1 MKSSF
6 RFIAVFVSLVS
17 FLDITLAQAGADEAV
32 ERNNQG
38 VELLKQGKTDEAIL
52 PLLKAVELDPK
63 NPDTR
68 LNLAFA
74 YDRQGRIDE
83 AIVQYEKAVELSPR
97 NPTAR
102 NNLGVLYDKTGRND
116 EAIREFEKAIEL
128 DPKSATGPKNLET
141 AKKNQSAIQERERQI
156 AEALKNAATQ
166 PKDPRSS
173 YSVARLYAAYGKKDQ
188 AIGWLEKALKLGF
201 NDIGYLKVDSAL
213 DSLRNEPDYVWLLRG
228 R

>member
-1 MKSSF
+1 MKSLFLSVVIA
-6 RFIAVFVSLVS
+6 FIGLLGTTSVRAAS
-17 FLDITLAQAGADEAV
+17 DESV

-52 PLLKAVELDPK
+52 PLLKAVESDPK
-63 NPDTR
+63 NRDAR

-83 AIVQYEKAVELSPR
+83 AIVQYEKAVELNPR

-116 EAIREFEKAIEL
+116 EAIREFEKGIEL
-128 DPKSATGPKNLET
+128 DPKDATGPKNLAI
-141 AKKNQSAIQERERQI
+141 AKKNQSAILERERQI
-156 AEALKNAATQ
+156 GEALKKAETQ
-166 PKDPRSS
+166 PKDPRAS
-173 YSVARLYAAYGKKDQ
+173 YALARLYAAYGQKEQ

-213 DSLRNEPDYVWLLRG
+213 DSLRNEPDYVWLMRG